1 MIDEIRGNL
10 TYNLKR
16 VENLVSIYENHPDA
30 QGQGRKPAE
39 LLDILRAGVVL
50 LHASLEDVLRKIAY
64 WKLPSA
70 NPTVLDN
77 IPLVGLGPIPKKFLL
92 GELAVFRGKKIDEI
106 FTLSIDAYLEKS
118 NFNNTVV
125 PIGKTKL
132 RAVVIM

>member
-92 GELAVFRGKKIDEI
+92 GELAVFRGKKIDE
-106 FTLSIDAYLEKS
+106 TSITRSRLPS
-118 NFNNTVV
+118 S
-125 PIGKTKL
+125 
-132 RAVVIM
+132 